1 VTQKIDVQKQA
12 RVTAQGS
19 GWVTPMFVAGLVLLL
34 AGPWFTGQRTVGL
47 ILLCCSLAPLAIF
60 LTFVVAV
67 LVVLAVVA
75 IADDVERHRRLRRRA
90 AERGRSQR

>member
-1 VTQKIDVQKQA
+1 
-12 RVTAQGS
+12 
-19 GWVTPMFVAGLVLLL
+19 
-34 AGPWFTGQRTVGL
+34 
-47 ILLCCSLAPLAIF
+47 
-60 LTFVVAV
+60 V